1 MFKPLLVSDP
11 QSIAYQRFELRSH
24 DCNLGLSSMDTKGY
38 NQKNFLC
45 LLYNQLS
52 KRALLHI
59 IFTIE
64 KTIYVNIY
72 IYSYNIYQLINEE

>member
-1 MFKPLLVSDP
+1 MFKSLLVSDP
-11 QSIAYQRFELRSH
+11 QSVAYQRFELRSC

-38 NQKNFLC
+38 NQKIFPC

-64 KTIYVNIY
+64 KTIHVNIY